1 MYVYVSE
8 RNSVV
13 VGSIP
18 TQANFVQLLQ
28 IILQW
33 CFFLNQEKKLS
44 KNFRLL
50 LLYLIYI

>member
-28 IILQW
+28 ISFSGVFSLIK
-33 CFFLNQEKKLS
+33 EKKLS